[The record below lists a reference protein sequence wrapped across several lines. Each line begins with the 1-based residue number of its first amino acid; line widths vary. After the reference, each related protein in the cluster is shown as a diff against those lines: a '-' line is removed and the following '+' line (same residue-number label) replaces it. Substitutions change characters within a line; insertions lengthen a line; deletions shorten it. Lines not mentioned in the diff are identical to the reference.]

1 MKMKTMSEFEKLWMS
16 AMSEATAKLDSLS
29 DEEIERIF
37 NDEANK

>member
-1 MKMKTMSEFEKLWMS
+1 MSEFEKLWMS